1 MPALFE
7 RVWPVELENI
17 DQKTYQK
24 RLRLVML
31 AVVVALCAIS
41 IPFSAVLI
49 VLIGSADGG
58 NFILN
63 LAGVAVAAIAVAAVL
78 KRSSGHPWMHE
89 VVYVWRLKQQLN
101 RITRKFK
108 AVNEAAE
115 KGERDAL
122 VILNFSYRGSE
133 QLYTLDNNT
142 ITLDDLRLKIAALDT
157 QLSELGLDI
166 STDDYREDM
175 LSKY

>member
-1 MPALFE
+1 MQ
-7 RVWPVELENI
+7 LEQI

-41 IPFSAVLI
+41 IPFSALLI
-49 VLIGSADGG
+49 LLWGNPDGG
-58 NFILN
+58 NFVLN
-63 LAGVAVAAIAVAAVL
+63 LIGVAVAAIAVVAAL
-78 KRSSGHPWMHE
+78 KKISGKAWMHE

-108 AVNEAAE
+108 AVSEAAE
-115 KGERDAL
+115 KNEVDAL
-122 VILNFSYRGSE
+122 IILNFSYRGSE

-142 ITLDDLRLKIAALDT
+142 ITLDDLRLKIVSLDT
-157 QLSELGLDI
+157 QVSELGLNI

>member
-1 MPALFE
+1 MQ
-7 RVWPVELENI
+7 LENI

-41 IPFSAVLI
+41 IPFSALLI
-49 VLIGSADGG
+49 LLWGNTDGG

-63 LAGVAVAAIAVAAVL
+63 VIGVAVAAIAVVTVL
-78 KRSSGHPWMHE
+78 KKISNNPWMHE

-108 AVNEAAE
+108 VVNEAAE
-115 KGERDAL
+115 TGEREAL
-122 VILNFSYRGSE
+122 VIINYSYRGSE

-142 ITLDDLRLKIAALDT
+142 ITLDDLRLKIAALDS
-157 QLSELGLDI
+157 QVAELGLDI
-166 STDDYREDM
+166 STNDYREDM
-175 LSKY
+175 LSQY

>member
-1 MPALFE
+1 MQ
-7 RVWPVELENI
+7 LENI

-49 VLIGSADGG
+49 LLWGNVEGG
-58 NFILN
+58 NFAFN
-63 LAGVAVAAIAVAAVL
+63 VAGVAVAAITVIAVL
-78 KRSSGHPWMHE
+78 RRISNNPWMHE

-108 AVNEAAE
+108 VVNEAAE

-122 VILNFSYRGSE
+122 VVLNFSFRGSE

-142 ITLDDLRLKIAALDT
+142 ITLDDLRLKIAALDSQIT
-157 QLSELGLDI
+157 ELGLDI
-166 STDDYREDM
+166 STNDYREDM